1 MHSFYSAL
9 MAGVMTGLGGA
20 AFLGAD
26 NRHVGAFLFAIGMFA
41 CLTLGLPLFVGRGAR
56 ALCDTPKRFHEL
68 LPLVALNL
76 LGAGVCGILYGL
88 AVPTG
93 VDLLQAGKLA
103 QPWWATLIRGLLCGM
118 ILFTAGESWRL
129 LKEGKPVGV
138 LLGVPAFVLAGL
150 ENSVADAFYFGA
162 GLGQT
167 GVFAPRT
174 ILFVIL
180 AVIGNI
186 LGAAL
191 LYKALPADKKAA
203 PAP

>member
-1 MHSFYSAL
+1 MNGFYGAL

-41 CLTLGLPLFVGRGAR
+41 CLTLGLPLFVGRSAHT
-56 ALCDTPKRFHEL
+56 LCETPKRFHGV
-68 LPLVALNL
+68 LPVIALNL

-93 VDLLQAGKLA
+93 VDALQAAKLA
-103 QPWWATLIRGLLCGM
+103 QPWWSTLIRGLLCGM

-129 LKEGKPVGV
+129 LKEGKPMGV
-138 LLGVPAFVLAGL
+138 ILGVPAFILAGL

-162 GLGQT
+162 SLGQT
-167 GVFAPRT
+167 GAFAPRT

-186 LGAAL
+186 IGAFL
-191 LYKALPADKKAA
+191 LRKALPDSKKPQADT
-203 PAP
+203 

>member
-1 MHSFYSAL
+1 MRYYYGAL

-20 AFLGAD
+20 AFLGAG

-41 CLTLGLPLFVGRGAR
+41 CLTLGLPLFVGRSAR
-56 ALCDTPKRFHEL
+56 ALCETPGRFHGT
-68 LPLVALNL
+68 LPIAALNL

-88 AVPTG
+88 AVPSG

-103 QPWWATLIRGLLCGM
+103 QPWWSTLIRGLLCGM

-129 LKEGKPVGV
+129 LKEGKPVGI
-138 LLGVPAFVLAGL
+138 LLGVPAFVLAGF

-167 GVFAPRT
+167 GGFVPRT
-174 ILFVIL
+174 ILFVVL
-180 AVIGNI
+180 AATGNI

-191 LYKALPADKKAA
+191 LCKALPDNRK
-203 PAP
+203 PQPDT